1 MWWEIGNI
9 EREMKSQAEAQHNFR
24 QHSNAAALKQEIQHL
39 EKHYVKHLKSPESS
53 GKTKTKPELL
63 VSTCVSIMSQCIIN
77 NVENIRGSS
86 LHRNNLFLRRTYP
99 EEQKGSNCGALMW
112 LQKT

>member
-1 MWWEIGNI
+1 
-9 EREMKSQAEAQHNFR
+9 MKSQAEAQHNFR

-86 LHRNNLFLRRTYP
+86 LHRNNLLLRRTYP